1 MPEVIPEEK
10 ESTKDYGKGY
20 AAGRR
25 YIDREMMDLRR
36 QVRELERTAVEKR
49 AERIYFKSLE
59 LVLAHCNGW
68 KIGDKPINDAVG
80 YSTLAKIFADN
91 AIERIE
97 D

>member
-1 MPEVIPEEK
+1 MQEVKEQK
-10 ESTKDYGKGY
+10 ESTKDYSKGY
-20 AAGRR
+20 QAGRR

-49 AERIYFKSLE
+49 AERIYFKALE
-59 LVLAHCNGW
+59 LVLAHCPGW
-68 KIGDKPINDAVG
+68 QIEKKPINDAVG

-91 AIERIE
+91 AIERI

>member
-1 MPEVIPEEK
+1 MPEAK

-20 AAGRR
+20 TAGRR
-25 YIDREMMDLRR
+25 YIDREVLELRR
-36 QVRELERTAVEKR
+36 EVARLERTQHEKR
-49 AERIYFKSLE
+49 NERIYFRALE

-68 KIGDKPINDAVG
+68 QINKEPINDAVG